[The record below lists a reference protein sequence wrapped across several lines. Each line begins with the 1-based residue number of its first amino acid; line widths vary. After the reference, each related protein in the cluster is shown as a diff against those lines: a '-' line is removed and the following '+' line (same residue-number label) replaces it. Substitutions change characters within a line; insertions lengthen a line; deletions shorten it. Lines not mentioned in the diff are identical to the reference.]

1 MDVVAALQQVNAP
14 YQLHAGTLLGFAR
27 DCRLKSDI
35 DFAIPR
41 KWFRQDKSGNNEDSL
56 KKAMGARGFKFMYS
70 IGKIDEFGYEL
81 SFKRL
86 EIKVDFFTI
95 DEAEATFHWGYWG
108 KPSGLHRC
116 TVNRTAVRG
125 DFRWGIS
132 PIYECQFLSTQCLR
146 PSTHE
151 TGERPSTN
159 GIFWIFFASDLV
171 TLREAKAQSPSSTK
185 ASKAKVL

>member
-125 DFRWGIS
+125 DFRWGNLTNLRMPVPFDAVLTS
-132 PIYECQFLSTQCLR
+132 LYSRDWRTPVDKWDFLDIFRIGSCDPKGSQSTV
-146 PSTHE
+146 S
-151 TGERPSTN
+151 
-159 GIFWIFFASDLV
+159 F
-171 TLREAKAQSPSSTK
+171 
-185 ASKAKVL
+185 